1 MYGNAESMVFLY
13 LNAQDVSR
21 CIIVHLDVLS
31 KNYLSFTFLSSP
43 IPILFFCCYWR
54 GGFSRVSVI
63 RGGVALQDG
72 SPLVGVNITF
82 PQHPEYG
89 YSISRKDGR

>member
-1 MYGNAESMVFLY
+1 MHYSALICPFKKLSVLY
-13 LNAQDVSR
+13 LLKFSDSCFV
-21 CIIVHLDVLS
+21 
-31 KNYLSFTFLSSP
+31 Y
-43 IPILFFCCYWR
+43 FFCYWR